1 MDVRVGLYKESW
13 SLKNW
18 CFELW
23 CWRRLLRVPWTVRRS
38 NQSILKEINPQYS
51 LEGLILMATWHKE
64 LTHLKRPWCWEGLK
78 AGREG
83 DDRAWDGWI
92 TSLTQW
98 TWVWVNSGS
107 WWRTGRPGMLQ
118 SMGSQSQT
126 WLSDWTDNLISS
138 KVYLNF
144 ILFYIVF
151 LLIFLLVSTYLSY
164 LSFKINSTVFISF

>member
-1 MDVRVGLYKESW
+1 MLEKTLEIPLDCKEIQPVNPKGNKAW
-13 SLKNW
+13 IFTGRIDHEAPILWPPDLKNW
-18 CFELW
+18 L
-23 CWRRLLRVPWTVRRS
+23 S
-38 NQSILKEINPQYS
+38 
-51 LEGLILMATWHKE
+51 
-64 LTHLKRPWCWEGLK
+64 KRPWCWKRLK
-78 AGREG
+78 VRGKG
-83 DDRAWDGWI
+83 DDRGWDGWMA
-92 TSLTQW
+92 SLTQW